1 MSDNVKKIGY
11 KVAIFDPTS
20 IRGKEM
26 KRVLVERSFP
36 SQSVKLIDS
45 REKLGT
51 LTDFDDEATFIQNAD
66 TEALEE
72 ADVVFFCGKPA
83 ETKSLAAM
91 HRKLD
96 FFAFDLSRFAE
107 ESDEY
112 RCFVNGVNSDS
123 AADFH
128 GILASPHPVT
138 VLLAKVISKLQKAF
152 GVGSAAAT
160 VMKSVSE
167 DGFEGI
173 SNLHRQARELLSFN
187 PLDEKQ
193 RIFNIFPAA
202 GAYPGDIIKISGEVE
217 KLVSLKTGSFS
228 LSLIEAPIFFGAAAS
243 IYVELNKAPDAAFSW
258 RDLFSGEEG
267 FRFDGDVSKGDA
279 PIGPVE
285 ISETDML
292 HLQILY
298 RDENDG
304 RRLWIWAVADNIR
317 LCSVINLVQVAEK
330 ALKIGGD

>member
-1 MSDNVKKIGY
+1 MGDNLRKFGY
-11 KVAIFDPTS
+11 KVAIFDATS

-26 KRVLVERSFP
+26 KRVLVERNFP

-45 REKLGT
+45 REKFGT
-51 LTDFDDEATFIQNAD
+51 LTDFDDEATFIQQAD
-66 TEALEE
+66 AETLEGS
-72 ADVVFFCGKPA
+72 DVVFFCGKPA

-96 FFAFDLSRFAE
+96 FFAFDLSRFMD

-112 RCFVNGVNSDS
+112 RCFVNGINSDS

-128 GILASPHPVT
+128 GIFASPHPVT

-173 SNLHRQARELLSFN
+173 SNLHDQTTKLLSFAS
-187 PLDEKQ
+187 LDERQ
-193 RIFNIFPAA
+193 RVFNIFPSA
-202 GAYPGDIIKISGEVE
+202 GSYLGEILRISGEVE
-217 KLVSLKTGSFS
+217 KLVSLEPGSFS
-228 LSLIEAPIFFGAAAS
+228 LSLIDAPIFFGAAAS

-258 RDLFSGEEG
+258 QNLYSSEEG

-292 HLQILY
+292 HLQILS
-298 RDENDG
+298 RNENDG
-304 RRLWIWAVADNIR
+304 RRFWIWAVADNIR

-330 ALKIGGD
+330 ALKISGD